1 MKAGYPNMYK
11 TISREHILQDLPEI
25 ELIQSAELKEKVID
39 AWVFALERSSFDR
52 VIDISG
58 EGSPNIFSL
67 KRGTQDAHL
76 RGVTRLALAI
86 YEEFRATY
94 PEAKVDRDIILA
106 GGLCHDIGKTW
117 EFDPDKLKRSEER
130 GDRYGDPTYRHSAY
144 GAHVCLSVGLP
155 DEVGHICM
163 GHAMEFSHIGH
174 STECLI
180 IRQADHTWWHV
191 AAALDLCHPDTIGFA
206 GKNIRVRA
214 LGME

>member
-1 MKAGYPNMYK
+1 MYK
-11 TISREHILQDLPEI
+11 TISRDLIVEDLPEI
-25 ELIQSAELKEKVID
+25 AEIRSEELREKVID

-52 VIDISG
+52 VTDISG

-67 KRGTQDAHL
+67 RRGKQDAHL

-86 YEEFRATY
+86 YEEFKATY

-117 EFDPDKLKRSEER
+117 EFDPVLLKRSAER
-130 GDRYGDPTYRHSAY
+130 ADRYGDPTYRHSAY

-155 DEVGHICM
+155 DEIGHICM

-191 AAALDLCHPDTIGFA
+191 AAALDLCHPDTIAFA
-206 GKNIRVRA
+206 GKNIRVRP
-214 LGME
+214 LGAE

>member
-1 MKAGYPNMYK
+1 MYK
-11 TISREHILQDLPEI
+11 TISREHIVEDLPEI
-25 ELIQSAELKEKVID
+25 ADIQSVDLREKVID

-52 VIDISG
+52 VTDISG

-86 YEEFRATY
+86 YEEFKSTY

-117 EFDPDKLKRSEER
+117 EFDPVKLKRSEER

-174 STECLI
+174 STECFI

-191 AAALDLCHPDTIGFA
+191 AAALDLCHPDTIAFA
-206 GKNIRVRA
+206 GKNIRVRP
-214 LGME
+214 LGAE

>member
-1 MKAGYPNMYK
+1 MYK
-11 TISREHILQDLPEI
+11 TISREHIVEDLPEI
-25 ELIQSAELKEKVID
+25 ADIQSDDLREKVID
-39 AWVFALERSSFDR
+39 AWVFALERSSFNR
-52 VIDISG
+52 VTDISG

-86 YEEFRATY
+86 YEEFKATY

-117 EFDPDKLKRSEER
+117 EFDPEKLKRSEER
-130 GDRYGDPTYRHSAY
+130 GDRYGDPTFRHSAY

-163 GHAMEFSHIGH
+163 GHAMEFGHIGH
-174 STECLI
+174 STECFI

-206 GKNIRVRA
+206 GKNIRVRP

>member
-1 MKAGYPNMYK
+1 MYK
-11 TISREHILQDLPEI
+11 SISREHILEDLPEI
-25 ELIQSAELKEKVID
+25 ADIQSAELREKVID
-39 AWVFALERSSFDR
+39 AWVFALQRSSFDR
-52 VIDISG
+52 VTDISG

-86 YEEFRATY
+86 YEEFKATY

-117 EFDPDKLKRSEER
+117 EFDPEKLKRSEER
-130 GDRYGDPTYRHSAY
+130 GDRYGDPTFRHSAY

-174 STECLI
+174 STECFI

-191 AAALDLCHPDTIGFA
+191 AAALDLCHADTIAFA
-206 GKNIRVRA
+206 GKNIRVRP
-214 LGME
+214 LGLE

>member
-1 MKAGYPNMYK
+1 MYK
-11 TISREHILQDLPEI
+11 TISREHIVEDLPEI
-25 ELIQSAELKEKVID
+25 ADIQSVDLREKVID

-52 VIDISG
+52 VTDISG

-86 YEEFRATY
+86 YEEFKASY

-117 EFDPDKLKRSEER
+117 EFDPVKLKRSEER

-174 STECLI
+174 STECFI

-191 AAALDLCHPDTIGFA
+191 AAALDLCHPDTIAFA
-206 GKNIRVRA
+206 GKNIRVRP
-214 LGME
+214 LGAE

>member
-1 MKAGYPNMYK
+1 MYK
-11 TISREHILQDLPEI
+11 TISREHIVEDLPEI
-25 ELIQSAELKEKVID
+25 DDIQSASLREKVID
-39 AWVFALERSSFDR
+39 AWVFALERSSFNR

-86 YEEFRATY
+86 YEEFKATY

-117 EFDPDKLKRSEER
+117 EFDPEKLKRSEER
-130 GDRYGDPTYRHSAY
+130 GDRYGDPTFRHSAY

-163 GHAMEFSHIGH
+163 GHAMEFGHIGH
-174 STECLI
+174 STECFI

-206 GKNIRVRA
+206 GKNIRVRP